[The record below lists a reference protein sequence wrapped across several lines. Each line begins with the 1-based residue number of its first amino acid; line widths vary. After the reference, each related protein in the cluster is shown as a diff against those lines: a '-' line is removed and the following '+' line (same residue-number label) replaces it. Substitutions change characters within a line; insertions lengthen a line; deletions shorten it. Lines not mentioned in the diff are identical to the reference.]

1 MRLMFICESLAVG
14 KGGAERVISE
24 LAAEMASRGHTSY
37 LTYKNRG
44 EPAYSVSSEVVL
56 LPFDELG
63 DLQAKAADA
72 DLDVLVGFYTRE
84 NVMRYAALADA
95 IGIPLVVQEC
105 TNPDRARFNN
115 WRLAKVSR
123 SRASWEREI
132 VTAAATRLRLVMPGY
147 ADSFA
152 AFQQPQIHAM
162 PNSCPKVDVRACPDQ
177 SMDGRWRILLVNGF
191 KANKNLVDAVAAFAR
206 LAPLHPDWVLR
217 VVGKEP
223 SWEAPHAKQ
232 VAEILDEHALW
243 GRFEIAGATDDIA
256 AEYCGAHIHL
266 IASLSEG
273 CPTVVL
279 EAMAAGLPSVGFED
293 CPGTNELIRHEAN
306 GLLARADDRV
316 AGLSAE
322 LGRLMVEPE
331 WRATLGRQAGKDAA
345 DFDPCHTYDQWEQL
359 LTEAAGYRDDPDRL
373 FREQYEVDPER
384 ALHARRMRN
393 KILER

>member
-1 MRLMFICESLAVG
+1 M
-14 KGGAERVISE
+14 
-24 LAAEMASRGHTSY
+24 
-37 LTYKNRG
+37 
-44 EPAYSVSSEVVL
+44 
-56 LPFDELG
+56 PFDELG

-177 SMDGRWRILLVNGF
+177 SLDGRWRILLVNGF
-191 KANKNLVDAVAAFAR
+191 KDNKNLVDAVAAFAR
-206 LAPLHPDWVLR
+206 LALQHPDWVLR
-217 VVGKEP
+217 VVGKAP

-232 VAEILDEHALW
+232 VAEILDENALW
-243 GRFEIAGATDDIA
+243 ERFEIAEATDDIA
-256 AEYCGAHIHL
+256 AEYCGTHIHL

-293 CPGTNELIRHEAN
+293 CPGTNELIRHEEN

-316 AGLSAE
+316 AGLAGA
-322 LGRLMVEPE
+322 LARLMADPE
-331 WRATLGRQAGKDAA
+331 WRATLGRQAGQDAA

-359 LTEAAGYRDDPDRL
+359 LTEAAGYRDNPDRL
-373 FREQYEVDPER
+373 FREQYGLDPER
-384 ALHARRMRN
+384 ALHARRMRH
-393 KILER
+393 KILET